1 MMKNKYRITA
11 AVLALFTALS
21 LGLGA
26 CAPESGEDTPAGAA
40 SACGTREDWQA
51 VLATQAPLQEPVYVS
66 GIYEFDRA
74 MYIPTEAA
82 ASPQGLYLRVARED
96 GDRVWEFDRQGRF
109 LREYPCSRPCWIGR
123 DGSVWNFEGRE
134 SKDSASRYIDYSLS
148 RSRDGQL
155 SQVLSFRQEQGSSD
169 FFPAADGF
177 CLYSMSWD
185 ENNQG
190 SFSLGI
196 YGDDGT
202 LRNTIELDSWYQ
214 ALGDGGELYL
224 LSRETGDIF
233 RVDTESLSLVRADV
247 LDEGCLSCSVQGGYL
262 YESDG
267 VSFYRRELGG
277 SGREAL
283 FSYEDLGLINAG
295 ARLPVPIGGTE
306 AFLFIDYLNE
316 VSPYRLIYP
325 VEKSS
330 LPAEREQIVLAVN
343 IPGEVWGYEPYGLWR
358 NEILD
363 FNAVSPEYELVI
375 RNYGLEPEPQAALN
389 TDIAA
394 GRAPDLI
401 DMSLYSPGGGY
412 EGEAW
417 QELGAAGFE
426 PGFITEANCEDLLP
440 LLRRDLGTDALLA
453 GPLEAMEKDGKLLS
467 LIPGFSI
474 CSILGPASLLEGQ
487 EPDSFSQLARL
498 AGGGEKVFW
507 AGVSRE
513 EFMYYAFANSRRDY
527 DAGQIADILSQAA
540 LLNSIYDAD
549 PALKPW
555 YYEDGPD
562 AKEAWL
568 GDLGDVWYGAQRFTL
583 QKISS
588 PLWSSAGD
596 TVGIATVEGIF
607 REPVSVLGQPGSG
620 GFYLVPEREL
630 VMPVSA
636 GNKEGAWE
644 FMKFVLDDRYLLQLN
659 FDGSFR
665 QVIPLSRGAYEK
677 GMEACRKKAGGG
689 IQQENLSLSY
699 EPENCF
705 AQFEELV
712 NGVNGICRGGDGIYA
727 ALTQSAQAWFSGD
740 KSLEQVSRDMASRL
754 EIYIAEQG

>member
-1 MMKNKYRITA
+1 MKNKYRITA
-11 AVLALFTALS
+11 PVLALFTALS
-21 LGLGA
+21 LGLGV
-26 CAPESGEDTPAGAA
+26 CAPENGEQAAAGGS
-40 SACGTREDWQA
+40 SAYSTGEDWQTA
-51 VLATQAPLQEPVYVS
+51 LAAREPLQEPVYVS

-82 ASPQGLYLRVARED
+82 ASPQGLYLRVSLEE
-96 GDRVWEFDRQGRF
+96 GDRVWEFDSQGRF
-109 LREYPCSRPCWIGR
+109 LREYPCSRPGWIGG

-134 SKDSASRYIDYSLS
+134 VKDGSRYIDYSLS
-148 RSRDGQL
+148 RTIRISI
-155 SQVLSFRQEQGSSD
+155 SQVLSFRQEQGSSE
-169 FFPAADGF
+169 FYPVEEGF
-177 CLYSMSWD
+177 CLYAMSWD

-196 YGDDGT
+196 YGEEGGLRGT
-202 LRNTIELDSWYQ
+202 MELDSWYQ

-233 RVDTESLSLVRADV
+233 RVDTESLSLVRTDA
-247 LDEGCLSCSVQGGYL
+247 LDEGCLSCSIQGRYL

-267 VSFYRRELGG
+267 VSFYRRELGK
-277 SGREAL
+277 SGRETL
-283 FSYEDLGLINAG
+283 FSYEDLGLINVG

-343 IPGEVWGYEPYGLWR
+343 IPEELWGYEPYGLWR

-375 RNYGLEPEPQAALN
+375 RNYGLEPDPQAALN
-389 TDIAA
+389 ADIAA
-394 GRAPDLI
+394 GRAPELI

-412 EGEAW
+412 EGETW

-440 LLRRDLGTDALLA
+440 RLRRDLGTDALLA

-588 PLWSSAGD
+588 PLWSSAG
-596 TVGIATVEGIF
+596 GH
-607 REPVSVLGQPGSG
+607 G
-620 GFYLVPEREL
+620 GH
-630 VMPVSA
+630 SH
-636 GNKEGAWE
+636 
-644 FMKFVLDDRYLLQLN
+644 
-659 FDGSFR
+659 
-665 QVIPLSRGAYEK
+665 
-677 GMEACRKKAGGG
+677 
-689 IQQENLSLSY
+689 
-699 EPENCF
+699 
-705 AQFEELV
+705 
-712 NGVNGICRGGDGIYA
+712 RGGDIPGA
-727 ALTQSAQAWFSGD
+727 CERAGSARLRGLLSHPGAGAGD
-740 KSLEQVSRDMASRL
+740 AGKCR
-754 EIYIAEQG
+754 EQGGGLGVYEVRAG